1 MHPTQYATKKAV
13 DTILFFV
20 LPFTLLPIMLAA
32 LLINEELH
40 PPSQVATTIPQSAPP
55 EYGSVMSNIDPR
67 RGTMERPMA
76 VYTRVPGRMRGM
88 MAPIQTVMKLNAPA
102 GVPTSIVL
110 YVE

>member
-20 LPFTLLPIMLAA
+20 LPFTLLAIMLAV

-40 PPSQVATTIPQSAPP
+40 PPSQVATTMPQSAPP
-55 EYGSVMSNIDPR
+55 EYGNVMSNIDPR

-76 VYTRVPGRMRGM
+76 V
-88 MAPIQTVMKLNAPA
+88 
-102 GVPTSIVL
+102 
-110 YVE
+110 